1 MKLNL
6 LMFSIVFCLPQNSA
20 DVNILDIDG
29 RSSLA
34 YCRYAGHH
42 DCAEILQMNGTNE
55 YSAVDS
61 PDLVTNEVF
70 HQSAAVW

>member
-1 MKLNL
+1 MLC
-6 LMFSIVFCLPQNSA
+6 VFLTPVVLPQNFA
-20 DVNILDIDG
+20 DVNILDVEG

-42 DCAEILQMNGTNE
+42 DCADILQMNGTNE

-70 HQSAAVW
+70 HQSAAV

>member
-1 MKLNL
+1 MVVAL
-6 LMFSIVFCLPQNSA
+6 LTCVLCLPQNAA
-20 DVNILDIDG
+20 DVNSLDADG

-34 YCRYAGHH
+34 YCRYNGHH
-42 DCAEILQMNGTNE
+42 DCAEILLMNGTNNE

-70 HQSAAVW
+70 HQSAAV